1 MANNILVAQ
10 SGGPTCAINAS
21 LSGVIQEAM
30 RQEKI
35 GAVYGALNGIQG
47 IMDRRIIRL
56 DSQMHSEGD
65 FQLLEST
72 PAMALGSCRYRLP
85 EYSVAPDVYKL
96 IAGVMQDLEIGY
108 FFYIGGNDSMD
119 TAHKL
124 GVFFAEEGIDIKVM
138 GIPKTIDNDL
148 PCTDHTPGFGSA
160 AKYIATSILEII
172 RDTQVYNLPSVTIV
186 EIMGRNAGWLTA
198 ASVLPHVVGEKAP
211 HLVYLP
217 EVPFDPDQF
226 IEDIKAAQ
234 LEHKAVLV
242 AVSEGVKTAEG
253 RYVAESVQDETV
265 DAFGHKYLSG
275 IGKYLERY
283 VLEKLGCKVRS
294 VELSVLQRCAAHIQS
309 ACDIEEARL
318 LGAGAVQRA
327 LAGETGRMIALV
339 RTSNDP
345 YAVELGTFPLEEAA
359 NKERKGPAEWILP
372 GNKDLSQEAYD
383 YLLPLIAGERSC
395 PVQAGMPVHFHFDKP
410 PLEF

>member
-1 MANNILVAQ
+1 
-10 SGGPTCAINAS
+10 
-21 LSGVIQEAM
+21 
-30 RQEKI
+30 
-35 GAVYGALNGIQG
+35 
-47 IMDRRIIRL
+47 
-56 DSQMHSEGD
+56 
-65 FQLLEST
+65 
-72 PAMALGSCRYRLP
+72 
-85 EYSVAPDVYKL
+85 
-96 IAGVMQDLEIGY
+96 
-108 FFYIGGNDSMD
+108 MD

-265 DAFGHKYLSG
+265 DAFGHKTLTG
-275 IGKYLERY
+275 T
-283 VLEKLGCKVRS
+283 
-294 VELSVLQRCAAHIQS
+294 
-309 ACDIEEARL
+309 ARFL
-318 LGAGAVQRA
+318 VNGQVV
-327 LAGETGRMIALV
+327 GETYLV
-339 RTSNDP
+339 WSSS
-345 YAVELGTFPLEEAA
+345 A
-359 NKERKGPAEWILP
+359 NRDVVDRKGL
-372 GNKDLSQEAYD
+372 GDLWDFLQGRR
-383 YLLPLIAGERSC
+383 P
-395 PVQAGMPVHFHFDKP
+395 P
-410 PLEF
+410 PLPRRWNCWNPRKEVPWKIACKRSSRRRGCAPAARRRSTYSKGG